1 MASHKP
7 IAWKRL
13 LYTHKH
19 RPDDRSRIL
28 AVVNNMILH
37 LHPSS
42 IPAPAVRFTYTWGL
56 GGISA
61 LLVVLLALTGLLLMF
76 RYDAR
81 VDYAYTS
88 IHVLETEVAFGSLFR
103 AVHHWSAN
111 LLVIT
116 SFLHLL
122 RVFFTGGFKQGR
134 TMNWL
139 IGLALLLLAL
149 AANFTGYLLPW
160 DQLAYWAITVST
172 SLLAYIPKIGTALS
186 NFLLAGPEVG
196 QGALSNFYALHVVV
210 IPLLIATT
218 MSYHFWKIRKNGG
231 ISQPLRAENE
241 RAERLTTIPHLI
253 TRELAIATLVL
264 TAMIIFSMLVPAPL
278 GQIANP
284 LNSPNPAKAAWY
296 FAGLQELLLHMHPLA
311 AIILVSLVLLGLIFL
326 PRWDREEQD
335 IGIYF
340 RSVRGQRAAIL
351 GALLGLDLT
360 PVMVLIDEYWLDFA
374 QLLPGL
380 PATISNGLIPL
391 LLTLLSLLGLYAAMR
406 LVVSYQGQR
415 ANHSEALLGVFT
427 YLMVAFVVLTVIGVF
442 FRGPNMGLVL
452 PF

>member
-1 MASHKP
+1 MASHQP
-7 IAWKRL
+7 LAWKRMP
-13 LYTHKH
+13 YTNKS

-42 IPAPAVRFTYTWGL
+42 VPAQAVRFTYTWGL
-56 GGISA
+56 GGIST
-61 LLVVLLALTGLLLMF
+61 LLVVFLVLTGLLLMF

-88 IHVLETEVAFGSLFR
+88 IQELETEVAFGSLFR

-122 RVFFTGGFKQGR
+122 RVFFTGSFKQGR
-134 TMNWL
+134 TMNWM
-139 IGLALLLLAL
+139 IGLALLVLAL

-160 DQLAYWAITVST
+160 DQLAYWAVTVST
-172 SLLAYIPKIGTALS
+172 NLLAYIPIIGTGFS

-196 QGALSNFYALHVVV
+196 QGALSNFYALHVAV
-210 IPLLIATT
+210 IPLLIAAA

-231 ISQPLRAENE
+231 ISQPLRPENE

-253 TRELAIATLVL
+253 SRELAVAAAVL
-264 TAMIIFSMLVPAPL
+264 TSVVLFSMLVPAPL

-311 AIILVSLVLLGLIFL
+311 AITLVGLLLLGLVFL
-326 PRWDREEQD
+326 PRWDCEESD
-335 IGIYF
+335 IGTYF
-340 RSVRGQRAAIL
+340 RSVRGRRAALL

-360 PVMVLIDEYWLDFA
+360 PILVIIDEYWLDFTK
-374 QLLPGL
+374 LLPGL
-380 PATISNGLIPL
+380 PATVSNGLIPL
-391 LLTLLSLLGLYAAMR
+391 VLSVFSLVGLYAAMR
-406 LVVSYQGQR
+406 LVVSYQGRR
-415 ANHSEALLGVFT
+415 ANHSEGLLGVFT
-427 YLMVAFVVLTVIGVF
+427 FLMVSFVVLTVIGVF
-442 FRGPNMGLVL
+442 FRGPNMRLVL